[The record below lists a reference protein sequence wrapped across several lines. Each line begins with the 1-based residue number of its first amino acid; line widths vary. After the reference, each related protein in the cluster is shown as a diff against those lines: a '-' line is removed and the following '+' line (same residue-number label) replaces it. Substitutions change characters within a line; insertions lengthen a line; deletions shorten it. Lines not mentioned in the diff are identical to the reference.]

1 MTRYKVLEGVHR
13 CVAARL
19 AGLTEIQARIDSDG
33 NLGPAVFIP
42 LGQIY
47 STKREIGRWDR
58 RRDLM
63 DLVRMFAD
71 ETIRGAVPAVELSVV
86 PDWVSKYL
94 TPIAGVIVE
103 RTDERGGEN
112 GNE

>member
-1 MTRYKVLEGVHR
+1 MTQYKVLDGVHR

-19 AGLTEIQARIDSDG
+19 AGLMGIQARIDTDG
-33 NLGPAVFIP
+33 NLGPAVLIP

-71 ETIRGAVPAVELSVV
+71 KTMSDNIPAVELLAV
-86 PDWVSKYL
+86 PDWVTKYL
-94 TPIAGVIVE
+94 TPIADVIVE
-103 RTDERGGEN
+103 QADELGGEN
-112 GNE
+112 GNK